1 MEINRLVI
9 NKSKS
14 HYILIGDKAANI
26 TINSFGLTQTTKVK
40 VLGVT
45 INNHLSF
52 DPHIDGISKQL
63 SKWNYRKS

>member
-14 HYILIGDKAANI
+14 NYTLIGAKAGKTI
-26 TINSFGLTQTTKVK
+26 INSFCLTQTTKVK

-45 INNHLSF
+45 IDNHMSF
-52 DPHIDGISKQL
+52 NPHIEGIVKEI
-63 SKWNYRKS
+63 N